1 MTEFEE
7 LKKQAENQLRISI
20 ADIPLVPVG
29 KGILYHIEHTEVIE
43 VTEDMIVEG
52 LKALYND

>member
-1 MTEFEE
+1 MSEFEE
-7 LKKQAENQLRISI
+7 LRKIAEDQLRISV

-29 KGILYHIEHTEVIE
+29 KGILYHIEPTEVIE
-43 VTEDMIVEG
+43 ATEDMIVEG